1 MYMIPR
7 FQQVDHAI
15 QAKNSVFRSAPLHW
29 HTHYEIE
36 LTITGSVR
44 HIVNGQVFMTSP
56 GFVSIMTPCDFHQ
69 YVDSGCESQI
79 KKLFF
84 EDGYLSPEILQ
95 LMLTMQVSRCIL
107 LDAKDFA
114 DVTAMFD
121 ELIATCGDQTP
132 IGRLRVRNLTERLC
146 LTIMDACFR
155 SDDTAFANLP
165 ERDKTSLLSS
175 VLTYISEHFTE
186 KITLEEA
193 GAVVHLN
200 ANYLSHLFSRSLGM
214 TFSQYVKCKR
224 IRYASVLLLT
234 TDDAIDEVAY
244 RSGFSSTSFFNHVF
258 KEQYHMSPFAYR
270 SRFSVARNKKGESE
284 DSPPL

>member
-1 MYMIPR
+1 MIPR
-7 FQQVDHAI
+7 FQQVDHAV

-36 LTITGSVR
+36 LTMTGSVR
-44 HIVNGQVFMTSP
+44 HIVNGQVYMTSP

-69 YVDSGCESQI
+69 YVDSGCESRI

-84 EDGYLSPEILQ
+84 EENYLSPEILQ
-95 LMLTMQVSRCIL
+95 LMLTMQVSRCIQL
-107 LDAKDFA
+107 NPQDFA

-155 SDDTAFANLP
+155 SEETAHTRLP

-224 IRYASVLLLT
+224 ISYASVLLLT
-234 TDDAIDEVAY
+234 TDAAIDEVAY
-244 RSGFSSTSFFNHVF
+244 SAGFSSTSFFNHVF
-258 KEQYHMSPFAYR
+258 KEQYRMSPFAYR
-270 SRFSVARNKKGESE
+270 SRFGVARNRKGESE
-284 DSPPL
+284 DPPKL

>member
-1 MYMIPR
+1 MIPR

-15 QAKNSVFRSAPLHW
+15 KAVNSVFRSAPLHW

-36 LTITGSVR
+36 LTMTGSVR

-69 YVDSGCESQI
+69 YVDSGCESRI

-84 EDGYLSPEILQ
+84 EDDYLSPEILQ

-107 LDAKDFA
+107 LEPKDYE

-132 IGRLRVRNLTERLC
+132 IGSLRVRNLTERLC

-155 SDDTAFANLP
+155 SEDTALANLP
-165 ERDKTSLLSS
+165 ERDKTSLLNG

-193 GAVVHLN
+193 GAVAHLN

-234 TDDAIDEVAY
+234 TDSAIDEVAY

-270 SRFSVARNKKGESE
+270 SRFGVARNRKGESE
-284 DSPPL
+284 DPPKL